1 MDTSGKLLSYW
12 QWLLLLLCLVA
23 CVLITENLVRQDA
36 AYAKGQQLEQ
46 QVANAGHLRSFLETE
61 LNRALYLTFGLS
73 AYVQANKGQVSAT
86 EFDVLLPELVELGQ
100 YIRNIGVAPDN
111 RLTYV
116 YPIEGNEAAIGLYY
130 PDIPEQWPAVQAII
144 ESRQALLVGP
154 VQLLQ
159 GGIGFIH
166 RLPVFIDD
174 QYWGIISI
182 VVDPTELWQELQLI
196 MDRYGIEAALRARL
210 DAASYSDSFFG
221 NNALFY
227 DDSLLLDLTIR
238 GAHWQ
243 LAIRS
248 TDPLKGRTLEIRLVG
263 YSVTLLLLALISWL
277 TFSRHQLQHSS
288 RELQVQ
294 QQYLSTVMDN
304 VADAIITTDANGHIE
319 RINQAAADIFG
330 LSMQQL
336 EGVHW
341 SSLLDD
347 PQQQQQLLLATTTP
361 GKVVKT
367 RGRNRFDQPFPL
379 ELSRSEIEFNQLTKN
394 VILLRDMTE
403 QHKVDR
409 LKNEFVSTVSHE
421 LRTPLTAING
431 SIGLVLGGVMG
442 SVSPQTK
449 QLLQTAYDNCDH
461 LTQLINDLLDIEKL
475 EAGKMRFQL
484 QPIALAELVEQCL
497 QQNQPLATESRLQL
511 KLQTRDHHLQVRA
524 DPLRLQQ
531 VITNLLS
538 NAIKYAPRDS
548 TVLLRLS
555 LDGNKVR
562 LEVRDQGPG
571 VPEHFQPSL
580 FQKFAQADSADNK
593 AKQGSGLGLAIARSL
608 IQAMDGDIGYQ
619 PIQPHGSCFYL
630 TLPLSG
636 YAKPAVKLTTPAD
649 ER

>member
-12 QWLLLLLCLVA
+12 QWLLLLLCLVS

-86 EFDVLLPELVELGQ
+86 EFDLLLPELVELGQ

-116 YPIEGNEAAIGLYY
+116 YPIQGNEAAVGLYY

-144 ESRQALLVGP
+144 ASRQALLVGP

-210 DAASYSDSFFG
+210 DGASYSDSFFG
-221 NNALFY
+221 NHALFY

-263 YSVTLLLLALISWL
+263 YSVTLLLLTLISWL

-347 PQQQQQLLLATTTP
+347 PQQQQRLLLATTTP

-367 RGRNRFDQPFPL
+367 QGRNRFDQPFPL
-379 ELSRSEIEFNQLTKN
+379 ELSRSEVEFNQLTKN

-403 QHKVDR
+403 QHRVDR

-449 QLLQTAYDNCDH
+449 ELLQTAYDNCGH

-484 QPIALAELVEQCL
+484 QPIALAELIEQCL

-511 KLQTRDHHLQVRA
+511 KLETRDHHLQVRA

-555 LDGNKVR
+555 LDENKVR

>member
-1 MDTSGKLLSYW
+1 MEPSGKLLSYW
-12 QWLLLLLCLVA
+12 QWLLLLLCLVS
-23 CVLITENLVRQDA
+23 CVLITENLVRQDV

-73 AYVQANKGQVSAT
+73 AYVQANKGEVSAA
-86 EFDVLLPELVELGQ
+86 EFNVLLPELVELGQ
-100 YIRNIGVAPDN
+100 YIRNIGVAPGN
-111 RLTYV
+111 RLSYV
-116 YPIEGNEAAIGLYY
+116 YPIEGNEAAVGLYY
-130 PDIPEQWPAVQAII
+130 PDLPEQWPAVQAII
-144 ESRQALLVGP
+144 ESRKAKLVGP

-166 RLPVFIDD
+166 RLPVFIDG

-182 VVDPTELWQELQLI
+182 VVEPTDLWQELQLI
-196 MDRYGIEAALRARL
+196 MDRYGIEAALRTRL
-210 DAASYSDSFFG
+210 ENGRVSESFVG

-238 GAHWQ
+238 GANWQ
-243 LAIRS
+243 MAIRS
-248 TDPLKGRTLEIRLVG
+248 TDPLKGRTMEIRLVG
-263 YSVTLLLLALISWL
+263 YSVTLLLFALISWL
-277 TFSRHQLQHSS
+277 TFSRQQLQQSS
-288 RELQVQ
+288 RELQLQ

-304 VADAIITTDANGHIE
+304 VADAIITTDAHGHIE

-330 LSMQQL
+330 LSMHQL

-347 PQQQQQLLLATTTP
+347 PLQQQQLLLATNTP
-361 GKVVKT
+361 NKIAKT
-367 RGRNRFDQPFPL
+367 QGRNRFDLPFPL
-379 ELSRSEIEFNQLTKN
+379 ELSRSEIEFNQLIKK

-403 QHKVDR
+403 RHKVDR

-442 SVSPQTK
+442 SVSPQVQ
-449 QLLQTAYDNCDH
+449 QLLQTAYDNCNQ
-461 LTQLINDLLDIEKL
+461 LTHLINDLLDMERL

-484 QPIALAELVEQCL
+484 QPIVLAELIEQCL
-497 QQNQPLATESRLQL
+497 QQNRPLAAENRLQL
-511 KLQTRDHHLQVRA
+511 QLETKEHGLQVRA

-548 TVLLRLS
+548 TVVLRLS
-555 LDGNKVR
+555 LDANKVR
-562 LEVRDQGPG
+562 LEVMDQGPG

-593 AKQGSGLGLAIARSL
+593 LQQGSGLGLAIARSL
-608 IQAMDGDIGYQ
+608 MLAMDGDIGYQ
-619 PIQPHGSCFYL
+619 PLQPHGSCFYL
-630 TLPLSG
+630 TMPLSG
-636 YAKPAVKLTTPAD
+636 YAKKAVNLAAPAD
-649 ER
+649 